1 MPLKTFLATVEVRI
15 VVDVPED
22 FSTDDLNNS
31 LEMYP
36 TSKGTKVICGE
47 HGIEDIE
54 VIDVSSDEHTDEML
68 NANPLT
74 SPKPQ

>member
-31 LEMYP
+31 LEMYR
-36 TSKGTKVICGE
+36 TSKGIKVICGE
-47 HGIEDIE
+47 HGIEDIQ
-54 VIDVSSDEHTDEML
+54 VMDVSSDEHTDED
-68 NANPLT
+68 AER
-74 SPKPQ
+74 